1 MIIKEKRNIP
11 MNKTDLIEYVI
22 KETEFKR
29 KDAVAAVEA
38 VIAGMEKALVEGDKV
53 QIVGFGTFE
62 TKVQAAR
69 EGRNPAT
76 GEAIQIPESK
86 TVKFSAGKALKEKVN
101 G

>member
-1 MIIKEKRNIP
+1 
-11 MNKTDLIEYVI
+11 MNKTDLVEIVI
-22 KETEFKR
+22 KETELKK
-29 KDAVAAVEA
+29 KDAAAAVDA
-38 VIAGMEKALVEGDKV
+38 VFAGIEKALVEGDKV
-53 QIVGFGTFE
+53 QIIGFGAFE
-62 TKVQAAR
+62 VKVQAAR

>member
-1 MIIKEKRNIP
+1 
-11 MNKTDLIEYVI
+11 MNKTDLIEIVI
-22 KETEFKR
+22 KETELKK
-29 KDAVAAVEA
+29 KDAAAAVDA
-38 VIAGMEKALVEGDKV
+38 VFAGIEKALVEGDKV
-53 QIVGFGTFE
+53 QIVGFGAFE

>member
-1 MIIKEKRNIP
+1 MKEKRITP
-11 MNKTDLIEYVI
+11 MNKTDLIEFVV
-22 KETEFKR
+22 KETELKR
-29 KDAVAAVEA
+29 KDATAAVEA

-76 GEAIQIPESK
+76 GETIQIPEAK
-86 TVKFSAGKALKEKVN
+86 TVKFSAGKALKDTVN
-101 G
+101 A

>member
-1 MIIKEKRNIP
+1 
-11 MNKTDLIEYVI
+11 MNKSELITAVAEQTGLS
-22 KETEFKR
+22 K
-29 KDAVAAVEA
+29 KDAEKAVKAVFDTIEAAVA
-38 VIAGMEKALVEGDKV
+38 KGDKV
-53 QIVGFGTFE
+53 QIVGFGAFE

>member
-1 MIIKEKRNIP
+1 
-11 MNKTDLIEYVI
+11 MNKADLIEVVM
-22 KETEFKR
+22 KETELKK
-29 KDAVAAVEA
+29 KDAAAAVDA
-38 VIAGMEKALVEGDKV
+38 VFAGIEKALCEGDKV
-53 QIVGFGTFE
+53 QIVGFGAFE